1 MNTEDLHWPRPPFYT
16 STPEGAASVTR
27 RPCAVILVDGRVA
40 LGELAKFEPGDSLI
54 TLKTS
59 NSAPVKQIPIDHVRM
74 LRLARPLLLQPD
86 SDTIHSVWGTETRT
100 VQDRDFHVRF
110 TDGSEF
116 FGKTRGFVKE
126 ASGLFLFPVD
136 GKAGTTQSCF
146 IPALALANFSIG
158 PLLGETLVT
167 YNDVPFD
174 TLHAALEQQTALRA
188 EPLGEYLRQHAIVSP
203 VELSRAL
210 NEQKHRPNV
219 RIGDVL
225 REVHLI
231 SQQQLDA
238 ALAAQKANRSRSLG
252 KILIDMGAVTPQQ
265 IQQALALKLG
275 FPFVN
280 VREFKIDSDALKLT
294 DANFAKQHQMLPLI
308 RTAQALVVAVEN
320 PLTIDFTRQLR
331 FSTGLSIVPVMA
343 DADELRVRIAREY
356 AASQDLGGT
365 FNWDGAVLGTN
376 DRSWTLEEP

>member
-1 MNTEDLHWPRPPFYT
+1 M
-16 STPEGAASVTR
+16 
-27 RPCAVILVDGRVA
+27 ILVDGRVA
-40 LGELAKFEPGDSLI
+40 LGALVQFEPGDGLI

-59 NSAPVKQIPIDHVRM
+59 NSAPVKHIPIDQVRM

-86 SDTIHSVWGTETRT
+86 RDTIHSVWGTDTQAVE
-100 VQDRDFHVRF
+100 DKDFHVRF
-110 TDGSEF
+110 ADGSDF
-116 FGKTRGFVKE
+116 SGKTRGFVKE
-126 ASGLFLFPVD
+126 TSGLFLFPVD
-136 GKAGTTQSCF
+136 DTTGTTHSCF
-146 IPALALANFSIG
+146 IPALALADYSIG

-167 YNDVPFD
+167 HNDVPSD
-174 TLHAALEQQTALRA
+174 TLSAALEQQTALRA

-203 VELSRAL
+203 VELTRAL

-225 REVHLI
+225 LGVHLI
-231 SQQQLDA
+231 SQQQLDQ

-252 KILIDMGAVTPQQ
+252 KILVDMGAVTPQQ
-265 IQQALALKLG
+265 IQKALALKLG
-275 FPFVN
+275 FPFVD
-280 VREFKIDSDALKLT
+280 VREFKIDSEVLKLT
-294 DANFAKQHQMLPLI
+294 DASFVRQHQMLPLI

-331 FSTGLSIVPVMA
+331 FTTGLSIVPVMA
-343 DADELRVRIAREY
+343 DADELGLRISKEY
-356 AASQDLGGT
+356 SLSQDLGGA